1 MKIHHYFFLC
11 LLLAPSLLFAQVQG
25 TELKEPRAIPEFVL
39 SESDG
44 ALFTQDDLLDKWTLL
59 MFGFTTCPDVCP
71 FTLQNLE
78 HAVAETSLRVSP
90 DNVPNMVFVSV
101 DPDRDKDTVTQYA
114 AYFNPEFKGVSG
126 ERKQINQLVEATDS
140 FYRLMPPDVLTGFYD
155 VQHSAFV
162 SVIAPDGQMYAKLDP
177 PFHTGKTAE
186 FLARLQI
193 QYRRD
198 NNE

>member
-1 MKIHHYFFLC
+1 MMNYLFFIVMLM
-11 LLLAPSLLFAQVQG
+11 LLPKLLFAQVQG
-25 TELKEPRAIPEFVL
+25 TELEDPRPIPDFVL
-39 SESDG
+39 SQNTGSI
-44 ALFTQDDLLDKWTLL
+44 FTQDDLQDKWTLI

-78 HAVAETSLRVSP
+78 DAVAETSLRVRP
-90 DNVPNMVFVSV
+90 DNIPNMVFVSV
-101 DPDRDKDTVTQYA
+101 DPDRDKETVAEYA
-114 AYFNPEFKGVSG
+114 AYFHPEFKGVTG
-126 ERKQINQLVEATDS
+126 ERDEIDRLVEATGS
-140 FYRLMPPDVLTGFYD
+140 FYRFMQPDVVTGFYD

-162 SVIAPDGQMYAKLDP
+162 SVIGPDGQMHAMLEP

-198 NNE
+198 KHQ